1 MFFSVLKAVGEK
13 YVLYQTAYNI
23 QRIFYTMLMKLL
35 GFNFGLSFLN
45 VMQKKKEIECINN

>member
-35 GFNFGLSFLN
+35 GFNFGLSFFN
-45 VMQKKKEIECINN
+45 VMQKKKRN